1 MDLATIVLFLSNLTT
16 LGDIVGDCNVYDTLQ
31 PSFIDRCRRVQDC
44 VNEALY
50 SDKNNVYILDKIFW
64 RTQSRS
70 PIALIINY
78 HVTIINDSNITSD
91 YDGAS
96 ASSGIYFAAG
106 SAGSA
111 EMTEE
116 VTYIEQ
122 IGWSTTGIYRVIR
135 PVVLVALQPAW
146 YWWTLGFTI
155 DNYGLPNSIRLK
167 LNITECDHDLRDT
180 TRLEVKEALEYLT
193 VKVKICTLFSIP
205 CPDHKLLDKFSKFV
219 NLPMYTTCI
228 SYSIEFFVML
238 CIHT

>member
-1 MDLATIVLFLSNLTT
+1 MDLATVTLIFSNLTLST
-16 LGDIVGDCNVYDTLQ
+16 FGDSVGDCNVYDTLQ

-50 SDKNNVYILDKIFW
+50 SDKNNLYILDKIFW
-64 RTQSRS
+64 HTQSQS

-78 HVTIINDSNITSD
+78 HVTTSNITSGH
-91 YDGAS
+91 DGAS
-96 ASSGIYFAAG
+96 ASSGVYFDDG
-106 SAGSA
+106 SAGSS

-155 DNYGLPNSIRLK
+155 NNYSLPNSIRLK
-167 LNITECDHDLRDT
+167 LNITECDLRDT

-193 VKVKICTLFSIP
+193 VKVTICTIYLVTVLTTNYFKNFPLYIR
-205 CPDHKLLDKFSKFV
+205 KF
-219 NLPMYTTCI
+219 
-228 SYSIEFFVML
+228 
-238 CIHT
+238 